1 MSGATGLRFTFTSRT
16 LDGGEGETSSHSTST
31 PRGGGAGGGDRDA
44 PFFERIGAVEEMQRY
59 KRAVE
64 LLQARVGDLERI
76 NTDLEY
82 RLEDQAKQCM
92 TVEKECISLERK
104 WRAKCE
110 LLEKDTETWKREY
123 ESEKQKSDK
132 LREHLSRTER
142 ELYSILQR
150 KYELMRTGPQGGRG
164 GGGGGGGASAA
175 AAAAAAAAAGD
186 GKSGLGAGEGGGK
199 SNSSSSIAKRGSFSE
214 AGAQNPN
221 GVDDLFWGRG
231 IARAPQEIRQRRM
244 MASLSDFLGL

>member
-1 MSGATGLRFTFTSRT
+1 MSGATGLRFTFSART
-16 LDGGEGETSSHSTST
+16 MDGGEGEASSHSTST
-31 PRGGGAGGGDRDA
+31 PRGGGDRDT
-44 PFFERIGAVEEMQRY
+44 PFFERIGAVEEIQRY

-64 LLQARVGDLERI
+64 LLQSRVGDLERI

-164 GGGGGGGASAA
+164 GGGAASSSGAG
-175 AAAAAAAAAGD
+175 AGAGAGRD
-186 GKSGLGAGEGGGK
+186 GKSGLGSGDGGGGGK
-199 SNSSSSIAKRGSFSE
+199 SNSSSAIAKRGSFSE
-214 AGAQNPN
+214 AGGHHSTGAL
-221 GVDDLFWGRG
+221 DDLFWSRG